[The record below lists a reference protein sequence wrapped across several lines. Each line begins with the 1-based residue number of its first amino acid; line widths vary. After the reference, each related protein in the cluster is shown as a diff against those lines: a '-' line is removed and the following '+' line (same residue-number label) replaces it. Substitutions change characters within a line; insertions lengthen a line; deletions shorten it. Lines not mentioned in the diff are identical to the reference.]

1 MAHMVQEN
9 GKWILRDD
17 WGVEDVVN
25 VIACNEI
32 EGTEGFTEEDCV
44 RVLELVAKAFD
55 CNVGI
60 TWDVVDAAV
69 RQHLGESK

>member
-17 WGVEDVVN
+17 WSVEDVRS
-25 VIACNEI
+25 VIECNGI
-32 EGTEGFTEEDCV
+32 EEAGGFTEEDCV

-60 TWDVVDAAV
+60 TWDVIDAAV
-69 RQHLGESK
+69 RQHLEN

>member
-17 WGVEDVVN
+17 WSVEDVLS
-25 VIACNEI
+25 VIECNDI
-32 EGTEGFTEEDCV
+32 EGAEDFTEDDCV
-44 RVLELVAKAFD
+44 RVLELVAEAFD

-60 TWDVVDAAV
+60 TWDVIDAAV

>member
-9 GKWILRDD
+9 GKWVLRDD
-17 WGVEDVVN
+17 WSVEDVRS
-25 VIACNEI
+25 VIECNGI
-32 EGTEGFTEEDCV
+32 EEAGGFTEEDCV

-60 TWDVVDAAV
+60 TWDVIDAAV
-69 RQHLGESK
+69 RQHLEN

>member
-9 GKWILRDD
+9 SKWVLRDD
-17 WGVEDVVN
+17 WSVEDVVS
-25 VIACNEI
+25 VIECNDI

-44 RVLELVAKAFD
+44 RVLELVAEAFD

-60 TWDVVDAAV
+60 TWDAIDAAV
-69 RQHLGESK
+69 RQHLGEDK